1 MTLTTYLLEN
11 QGQFTTD
18 ISGDLLKLFGRAKY
32 SPQQQQIDPTE
43 PRTRVVKDVIRV
55 GRWKVGRNQYE
66 EFDAARLIEIVR
78 CFQEAKSRG
87 YEFNLCKTHG
97 LLGQVHPDDFI
108 SPIDD
113 LRFDGKTLWAT
124 VYVTPKQR
132 DYLKN
137 PAMKTSPGF
146 APGWVDGRGKKYG
159 CQMVHLAVTDT
170 PVVSGQGRFI
180 TLANEQ
186 GTAMDFAALV
196 ELLNALL
203 KKTGSPALPEDV
215 SEETLMDSLK
225 AIVEAMADPESE
237 DGEKE
242 HGEMPMEMAN
252 QQAETG
258 KILDLVQMAVE
269 KIGEMDGKLIAMSNE
284 QTAIKKD
291 RYADRVA
298 ELLGEGRITAGQR
311 DALVKDGE
319 SVRWDLSNLQE
330 FASRPALYRST
341 RLSAGLATD
350 GEPEVDGVA
359 KTKTTERIQQL
370 AGLLAPKK

>member
-11 QGQFTTD
+11 QGQFQTD

-55 GRWKVGRNQYE
+55 GRWKVGPNQYE
-66 EFDAARLIEIVR
+66 TFSAARLIEVVR

-97 LLGQVHPDDFI
+97 KKGQVHPDDFI

-124 VYVTPKQR
+124 VYVTPEQR
-132 DYLKN
+132 KYLKN
-137 PAMKTSPGF
+137 PAMKTSPGLF
-146 APGWVDGRGKKYG
+146 PNWVDGRGKKYG

-203 KKTGSPALPEDV
+203 KKTGSPALPDDV

-237 DGEKE
+237 DDKDGK
-242 HGEMPMEMAN
+242 GEMPMEMAN
-252 QQAETG
+252 QQAETA
-258 KILDLVQMAVE
+258 KILDLIQMAVE
-269 KIGEMDGKLIAMSNE
+269 KIGEMDGKLVTMSNE

-330 FASRPALYRST
+330 FASRPALYRSA
-341 RLSAGLATD
+341 RFSAGLATD
-350 GEPEVDGVA
+350 GEPDVDGVA

>member
-1 MTLTTYLLEN
+1 
-11 QGQFTTD
+11 
-18 ISGDLLKLFGRAKY
+18 
-32 SPQQQQIDPTE
+32 
-43 PRTRVVKDVIRV
+43 
-55 GRWKVGRNQYE
+55 
-66 EFDAARLIEIVR
+66 
-78 CFQEAKSRG
+78 
-87 YEFNLCKTHG
+87 
-97 LLGQVHPDDFI
+97 
-108 SPIDD
+108 
-113 LRFDGKTLWAT
+113 
-124 VYVTPKQR
+124 
-132 DYLKN
+132 
-137 PAMKTSPGF
+137 MKTSPGF
-146 APGWVDGRGKKYG
+146 APGWVDGKGKKYG

-196 ELLNALL
+196 ELLKTLL
-203 KKTGSPALPEDV
+203 MKTGSPALPDDV

-225 AIVEAMADPESE
+225 AIVEAMADPESRDE
-237 DGEKE
+237 KDGQY
-242 HGEMPMEMAN
+242 PMEMAN
-252 QQAETG
+252 QQAETA
-258 KILDLVQMAVE
+258 KILDLIQMAVE
-269 KIGEMDGKLIAMSNE
+269 KIGEMDGKLVTMSNE

-330 FASRPALYRST
+330 FASRPALYRSA
-341 RLSAGLATD
+341 RFSAGLATD

-359 KTKTTERIQQL
+359 KVKTTERIQQL